1 MSASATCK
9 ITGESGVTG
18 ILRLAQSAASAPTTI
33 QGEIRGLTPG
43 KHGITVNVSGDL
55 TEGAAST
62 GDIFN
67 PFGAF
72 AFFVFYVSA
81 FIATGFA
88 LSPVLTFVARRA
100 FMHVRATCQAS
111 SFAWSCKFFCVNQ
124 ILDLPVLIHSTRLES
139 NDERNG
145 AFIAILGWCWNELLA
160 LM

>member
-9 ITGESGVTG
+9 VTGESGVSG
-18 ILRLAQSAASAPTTI
+18 ILRLSQSSADAPTTI

-72 AFFVFYVSA
+72 CCVFVLSFFVAAVVFVNKLN
-81 FIATGFA
+81 G
-88 LSPVLTFVARRA
+88 VL
-100 FMHVRATCQAS
+100 
-111 SFAWSCKFFCVNQ
+111 
-124 ILDLPVLIHSTRLES
+124 
-139 NDERNG
+139 
-145 AFIAILGWCWNELLA
+145 
-160 LM
+160 